1 MGSFFFISCL
11 LWDRHFSAFGH
22 QYGQEVG
29 PWFVLVRQRY
39 WQEAKVWAC
48 IKLWA
53 VNSSFNPAIVN
64 SLGNSLILKGN
75 SYYTNDQ
82 LRIFRVHNKIFK
94 ALQKRDKIK
103 AMEAIETTNNRIV
116 EGVLNESN
124 SKTPNKEEKPDSPI
138 AESGLFKYIFRQAL
152 GGGRTICCRT
162 LVNCRA
168 LCWIQCSNRRVG
180 EHSRAGY
187 RCPN

>member
-1 MGSFFFISCL
+1 M
-11 LWDRHFSAFGH
+11 
-22 QYGQEVG
+22 
-29 PWFVLVRQRY
+29 
-39 WQEAKVWAC
+39 
-48 IKLWA
+48 
-53 VNSSFNPAIVN
+53 
-64 SLGNSLILKGN
+64 ILKGN

-94 ALQKRDKIK
+94 AFQKRDKIK

-152 GGGRTICCRT
+152 GGGSTICCRR
-162 LVNCRA
+162 L
-168 LCWIQCSNRRVG
+168 
-180 EHSRAGY
+180 
-187 RCPN
+187 